1 LKNRPKSATT
11 AVRGAL
17 VVAIATLAVFVSARA
32 SAATATGA
40 DPTKPGRSSAAD
52 ARAGKGTKVVARDAG
67 TRPAASAA
75 AIAPRKSGAR
85 SAPATARAAKYT
97 QVAPV
102 RSGGRFIRAGYA
114 PRAVEP
120 ARLSIGQAI
129 GLHLVDDPLD
139 LKSSVAVVIDQ
150 LTGETL
156 YQKNPEAVL
165 PIASITKVM
174 TAMVVLDAGLPM
186 GELLEVTEADR
197 DLERHSSSRLRI
209 GAQLPRSAMMQLA
222 LMSSENRAA
231 HALGRNYP
239 GGLTAFVAAMNRK
252 AQDLGMADSRFA
264 DPTGL
269 SGNNVS
275 NARDLARMVRAAY
288 GYPEIREFSTA
299 TDIALDTG
307 LRRPT
312 MFRSTNRL
320 VDSPDW
326 DIGMQ
331 KTGYISE
338 AGKCLVMQARVDD
351 RPLIIVLLDAAGS
364 QSRFADA
371 QRIRRWVETQ
381 PRTPVPTVRAS
392 TQS

>member
-1 LKNRPKSATT
+1 MKNRPKRATT

-17 VVAIATLAVFVSARA
+17 VVAIATLAVFASTRA

-40 DPTKPGRSSAAD
+40 DPSKPGRSSAAD
-52 ARAGKGTKVVARDAG
+52 ARAGKGTKVVARVASS
-67 TRPAASAA
+67 RPA

-97 QVAPV
+97 EVAPV

-209 GAQLPRSAMMQLA
+209 GAQLPRAAMMQLA

-299 TDIALDTG
+299 TDMALDTG

-312 MFRSTNRL
+312 LFRSTNRL

-371 QRIRRWVETQ
+371 QRIRRWIETQ